1 MKKLGATFALVLGF
15 LISSP
20 VWAAGSDAV
29 KDHNVDPRY
38 EMAKKAIGTQDY
50 GQALPILEQIVAA
63 DPADAD
69 AWNYLGFSLRK
80 LGRMDQAQTAYKKAL
95 AANPDH
101 LGANEYLG
109 ELYVETGRM
118 DLAKERLKRLD
129 KLCFFGCDEY
139 DDLKEMIEKAGG

>member
-1 MKKLGATFALVLGF
+1 MKPGTAFALIMGIVF
-15 LISSP
+15 STP

-29 KDHNVDPRY
+29 KEHNVDPRY
-38 EMAKKAIGTQDY
+38 EMVKKSIGNQDY
-50 GQALPILEQIVAA
+50 VQALPILQQIVAA

-95 AANPDH
+95 AADPDH

-139 DDLKEMIEKAGG
+139 DELKEMIAKAGG

>member
-1 MKKLGATFALVLGF
+1 MKPGTAFALIMGLLF
-15 LISSP
+15 SSP

-29 KDHNVDPRY
+29 TDHNIDPRY
-38 EMAKKAIGTQDY
+38 EMAKKSIGTQDY
-50 GQALPILEQIVAA
+50 VQAVPLLEKIVAA

-80 LGRMDQAQTAYKKAL
+80 LGRMDQAQKAYEKAL

-139 DDLKEMIEKAGG
+139 DELKEAITKAGG